1 LIYNPQRLHP
11 QSRDSIISKL
21 AKYSIIEYSLK
32 KYWFDN
38 ESITSLSLSELLNEL
53 EETIKTDTYKFESQI
68 FYSYKNYYFVKIS
81 DETNFQLHGNNET
94 IFAIDTTALDYEES
108 IFLID
113 PEHPE
118 KFINENFKNDFTK
131 NGIPSIIQLY
141 GKLKLNGNKN
151 FEIYDGKNSNSFV
164 FIDEH
169 GYKLSNLLRFDQS
182 TEHVSTV
189 YKNNYASTINYYYLD
204 FIFQN
209 STMEVIETLLFRLPK
224 D

>member
-1 LIYNPQRLHP
+1 LHT
-11 QSRDSIISKL
+11 QSRDSVISNL
-21 AKYSIIEYSLK
+21 AKYSIIDYSLK
-32 KYWFDN
+32 KYWIDN
-38 ESITSLSLSELLNEL
+38 ESISSLSLSELLNEL

-81 DETNFQLHGNNET
+81 DQTNFQLHGNNET

-118 KFINENFKNDFTK
+118 KFINENFKNYFTK
-131 NGIPSIIQLY
+131 NEIPSIIQLY
-141 GKLKLNGNKN
+141 GKLKLNGSKN

-164 FIDEH
+164 FIDEQ

-182 TEHVSTV
+182 VEHVSTV
-189 YKNNYASTINYYYLD
+189 SKNNYASTINYYYLD
-204 FIFQN
+204 FVFQN
-209 STMEVIETLLFRLPK
+209 STMEVIETLLFRLPN